1 MKSWLLLTQERG
13 SASSA
18 SPKIEEWEN
27 GHFAVA
33 DASAHVG
40 DLVLLWRRGR
50 GGGAVALG
58 RIVETAVIGPPASLR
73 SMIRG
78 QPDGEETT
86 QTDGVRAARCRVRV
100 DFDRP
105 FPASPLSAGSWGV
118 PMLGQIVRAAGRDLT
133 AISLTDAQW
142 EALNRWIERPQPP
155 ADWLS
160 AWNIPPGSVVSRTQ
174 LHDVYGGNSRVVA
187 GPSAKTRNVFLFL
200 NRDPAVA
207 ELTPRLSG
215 DVLLAPGQV
224 QLGDRLSMENLGAL
238 SHLRRG
244 LPLRV
249 FEVRRGECFYL
260 GEFAVVEDLPVARWI
275 EVGEPKVRNF
285 GDMEFVQVR
294 QAPILRLRQLNGI
307 RPFADGS
314 DSFDEAPRIS
324 LSLRLASTDDEC
336 DVTPGRSGSEPPVE
350 VVPAEAICEA
360 SGSTGADTV
369 RRLLSLLEHD
379 PEAAQ
384 AIGEIDE
391 AQAFATLVQHARRRT
406 DLAELRVVAENPDST
421 ESDLQKCLE
430 RMTWVFGAEFLSGSA
445 RRDLTAQDQLDLS
458 LIRPDGSL
466 HGVEIKKA
474 KISSLIKKHRNHL
487 TVGADIN
494 DATGQ
499 ALNYLR
505 SLDEHRHQILADF
518 NIDCRRAT
526 MTVVIGHA
534 SFVTGKITAEQ
545 VAETIRTY
553 NSNMARITVVTYD
566 QLIEAAQRSLD
577 LAGPSAV
584 DR

>member
-1 MKSWLLLTQERG
+1 MLLTQERG
-13 SASSA
+13 SASS
-18 SPKIEEWEN
+18 STPKIEEWEN
-27 GHFAVA
+27 GYFAIA

-40 DLVLLWRRGR
+40 DPVLLWRRGR

-58 RIVETAVIGPPASLR
+58 RIVETAVVRPSASLR
-73 SMIRG
+73 SMILAA
-78 QPDGEETT
+78 PDDETAT
-86 QTDGVRAARCRVRV
+86 QNDDDDRPARCRVRV

-105 FPASPLSAGSWGV
+105 FPASPLSADLWGV
-118 PMLGQIVRAAGRDLT
+118 PQLGQIVRAAGRDLT

-142 EALNRWIERPQPP
+142 DVVARWIERPQSP

-174 LHDVYGGNSRVVA
+174 LHDVYGGNSRVAA

-200 NRDPAVA
+200 NRAPAVA

-215 DVLLAPGQV
+215 DVLLAAGQV
-224 QLGDRLSMENLGAL
+224 QLGDYLSVENLGVL

-249 FEVRRGECFYL
+249 FEVRRGECFYF
-260 GEFAVVEDLPVARWI
+260 GEFTIVEDLPVARWI
-275 EVGEPKVRNF
+275 ETGEPRVSNF
-285 GDMEFVQVR
+285 GGMEFVQVR
-294 QAPILRLRQLNGI
+294 QAPVLRLRQLNGV
-307 RPFADGS
+307 RPFADRS
-314 DSFDEAPRIS
+314 DPFAGAPRIS
-324 LSLRLASTDDEC
+324 LSLRLASADDAC
-336 DVTPGRSGSEPPVE
+336 DAAHGCGAHEPPVE
-350 VVPAEAICEA
+350 VDAEAVRGPV
-360 SGSTGADTV
+360 GSTGADTI

-379 PEAAQ
+379 PAAAQ

-406 DLAELRVVAENPDST
+406 DLVELRAVAENPESM
-421 ESDLQKCLE
+421 ESDLQKCLQ
-430 RMTWVFGAEFLSGSA
+430 RMTWVFGGEFLTGSA

-474 KISSLIKKHRNHL
+474 KIGSLIKRHRNHL

-494 DATGQ
+494 TATGQ

-534 SFVTGKITAEQ
+534 SFVAGRITSAE

-553 NSNMARITVVTYD
+553 NSNMTRITVVSYD
-566 QLIEAAQRSLD
+566 QLIDAAQRTLN
-577 LAGPSAV
+577 LTEPSAA

>member
-1 MKSWLLLTQERG
+1 M
-13 SASSA
+13 
-18 SPKIEEWEN
+18 
-27 GHFAVA
+27 
-33 DASAHVG
+33 
-40 DLVLLWRRGR
+40 
-50 GGGAVALG
+50 
-58 RIVETAVIGPPASLR
+58 
-73 SMIRG
+73 
-78 QPDGEETT
+78 
-86 QTDGVRAARCRVRV
+86 
-100 DFDRP
+100 
-105 FPASPLSAGSWGV
+105 
-118 PMLGQIVRAAGRDLT
+118 
-133 AISLTDAQW
+133 
-142 EALNRWIERPQPP
+142 
-155 ADWLS
+155 
-160 AWNIPPGSVVSRTQ
+160 
-174 LHDVYGGNSRVVA
+174 
-187 GPSAKTRNVFLFL
+187 
-200 NRDPAVA
+200 
-207 ELTPRLSG
+207 
-215 DVLLAPGQV
+215 LLAPGQV

>member
-1 MKSWLLLTQERG
+1 MLLTQERG
-13 SASSA
+13 SASS
-18 SPKIEEWEN
+18 STPRIEEWEN

-40 DLVLLWRRGR
+40 DSVLLWRRGR

-58 RIVETAVIGPPASLR
+58 RIVETAVIGSPVSLR
-73 SMIRG
+73 SMILG
-78 QPDGEETT
+78 QQDGEEAAP
-86 QTDGVRAARCRVRV
+86 RPARCRVRV

-105 FPASPLSAGSWGV
+105 FPASPLSADLWGV
-118 PMLGQIVRAAGRDLT
+118 PKLGQIVRVAGRDLT

-142 EALNRWIERPQPP
+142 EALTRWIERPQPP

-160 AWNIPPGSVVSRTQ
+160 AWNITPGAVVSRTQ
-174 LHDVYGGNSRVVA
+174 LHDVYGGNSRVAA

-200 NRDPAVA
+200 NQASAVA

-215 DVLLAPGQV
+215 DVLLAAGQV
-224 QLGDRLSMENLGAL
+224 QLGDHLSMENLGVL

-249 FEVRRGECFYL
+249 FEVRRGECFYF
-260 GEFAVVEDLPVARWI
+260 GEFAIIEDLPVARWI
-275 EVGEPKVRNF
+275 ETGEPKVSNF
-285 GDMEFVQVR
+285 GSMEFVQVR
-294 QAPILRLRQLNGI
+294 QVPVLRLRQLNGV
-307 RPFADGS
+307 RPFADGP
-314 DSFDEAPRIS
+314 DPFDGAPRIT
-324 LSLRLASTDDEC
+324 LSLRLASTDDRC
-336 DVTPGRSGSEPPVE
+336 DAAPGHRGYEPPVE
-350 VVPAEAICEA
+350 GAASEAGCG
-360 SGSTGADTV
+360 SGGSTGADTI

-406 DLAELRVVAENPDST
+406 DLAALRAVAENPDST
-421 ESDLQKCLE
+421 ESDLQKCLQ
-430 RMTWVFGAEFLSGSA
+430 RMTWVFGGDFLSGSA

-474 KISSLIKKHRNHL
+474 KISSLIKRHRNHL

-494 DATGQ
+494 DAMGQ

-518 NIDCRRAT
+518 SIDCRRAT
-526 MTVVIGHA
+526 MTIVIGHT
-534 SFVTGKITAEQ
+534 SFVAGRITAAE

-553 NSNMARITVVTYD
+553 NSNMTRITVVTYD
-566 QLIEAAQRSLD
+566 QLIDAAQRTLD
-577 LAGPSAV
+577 LTEPPTSE
-584 DR
+584 R

>member
-1 MKSWLLLTQERG
+1 MKRWLLLTQERG
-13 SASSA
+13 SASISN
-18 SPKIEEWEN
+18 PKIEEWEN
-27 GHFAVA
+27 GYFAVA

-40 DLVLLWRRGR
+40 DSVLLWRRGR

-58 RIVETAVIGPPASLR
+58 RVVETAVIRSSASLR
-73 SMIRG
+73 SIIL
-78 QPDGEETT
+78 GESNGEKST
-86 QTDGVRAARCRVRV
+86 QNDDARQDRCRVRV
-100 DFDRP
+100 DFERP
-105 FPASPLSAGSWGV
+105 FPASPLSADLWGV
-118 PMLGQIVRAAGRDLT
+118 PQLGQIARAAGRDLT

-142 EALNRWIERPQPP
+142 DVLTRWIKRPQPP

-174 LHDVYGGNSRVVA
+174 LHDVYGGNSRVTA

-200 NRDPAVA
+200 NRAPAVA

-215 DVLLAPGQV
+215 DVLLAAGQV
-224 QLGDRLSMENLGAL
+224 QLGNHLSMENLGVL

-249 FEVRRGECFYL
+249 FEVRRGECLYF
-260 GEFAVVEDLPVARWI
+260 GEFAIIEDLPVARWI
-275 EVGEPKVRNF
+275 EAGEPKVSSY
-285 GDMEFVQVR
+285 GDMDLVQVR
-294 QAPILRLRQLNGI
+294 QAPVLRLRQLNGV
-307 RPFADGS
+307 RPFTDGS
-314 DSFDEAPRIS
+314 DPFDGAPRVS
-324 LSLRLASTDDEC
+324 LSLRLASTDD
-336 DVTPGRSGSEPPVE
+336 VSNAAHGRSDHEPQVE
-350 VVPAEAICEA
+350 VVSEAVR
-360 SGSTGADTV
+360 GSDGSAGADTI

-391 AQAFATLVQHARRRT
+391 AQAFATLVQHARRRN
-406 DLAELRVVAENPDST
+406 DLAELRAVAENPDST
-421 ESDLQKCLE
+421 ESDLQKCLQ
-430 RMTWVFGAEFLSGSA
+430 RMTWVFGGEFLSGSA

-474 KISSLIKKHRNHL
+474 KIGNLIKRHRNHL

-494 DATGQ
+494 DAMGQ
-499 ALNYLR
+499 GLNYLR

-534 SFVTGKITAEQ
+534 SFVTGRITAAE

-553 NSNMARITVVTYD
+553 NSNMTRITVVSYD
-566 QLIEAAQRSLD
+566 QLIDAAQRTLD
-577 LAGPSAV
+577 LTEPSAV
-584 DR
+584 AR

>member
-1 MKSWLLLTQERG
+1 
-13 SASSA
+13 
-18 SPKIEEWEN
+18 
-27 GHFAVA
+27 
-33 DASAHVG
+33 
-40 DLVLLWRRGR
+40 
-50 GGGAVALG
+50 
-58 RIVETAVIGPPASLR
+58 
-73 SMIRG
+73 MILG
-78 QPDGEETT
+78 QPDGDEAA
-86 QTDGVRAARCRVRV
+86 QVDGVRPTRCRVRV

-105 FPASPLSAGSWGV
+105 FLASPLSAGSWGI
-118 PMLGQIVRAAGRDLT
+118 PKLGQIVRAAGRDLT
-133 AISLTDAQW
+133 AISLSDAQW
-142 EALNRWIERPQPP
+142 EALTRWIGRPKPP

-174 LHDVYGGNSRVVA
+174 LHDVYGGNSRVTA

-200 NRDPAVA
+200 NRAPAVV

-224 QLGDRLSMENLGAL
+224 QLGDRFSMENLGVL

-249 FEVRRGECFYL
+249 FEVRHGECFYV
-260 GEFAVVEDLPVARWI
+260 GEFAIVEDLPVARWI
-275 EVGEPKVRNF
+275 ETGEPKVRNF
-285 GDMEFVQVR
+285 GDMEVVQIR
-294 QAPILRLRQLNGI
+294 QAPVFRLRQLTGD
-307 RPFADGS
+307 RPFAGGS
-314 DSFDEAPRIS
+314 DSFEGAPRIS

-336 DVTPGRSGSEPPVE
+336 DAAPEGSDHESPVE
-350 VVPAEAICEA
+350 AVVTEAVRG
-360 SGSTGADTV
+360 SGGSTGADTI

-379 PEAAQ
+379 REAAQ

-391 AQAFATLVQHARRRT
+391 AQAFATLVQHARRRN
-406 DLAELRVVAENPDST
+406 DLAELRAVAENPDSA
-421 ESDLQKCLE
+421 ESDLQKCLQ

-474 KISSLIKKHRNHL
+474 KIGSLIKKHRNHL

-494 DATGQ
+494 DAMGQ

-553 NSNMARITVVTYD
+553 NSNMTRITVVTYD

-577 LAGPSAV
+577 LAEPSAA